1 MKYGKAGKKKFTSV
15 QCTGMF
21 KTSKKG
27 LYVGSTTD
35 EYFDKFVEKVKE
47 AKKSERGVTFFL
59 WRNDPDKSE
68 AAFTLYMD
76 ENKPFKKKGRK
87 IEEDDGDQSEET
99 SPSELDEDDDE
110 EPEGDP
116 FDD

>member
-1 MKYGKAGKKKFTSV
+1 MAYSSRGNRGGSKKKEYTSV
-15 QCTGMF
+15 QCTGLF
-21 KTSKKG
+21 KTKKKG

-47 AKKSERGVTFFL
+47 AKKKGKGVAFFL
-59 WRNDPDKSE
+59 WRNDPDKSDTPY
-68 AAFTLYMD
+68 TLYMD
-76 ENKPFKKKGRK
+76 VNTDQPKGRK
-87 IEEDDGDQSEET
+87 IEEDDDDFESKEDPEE
-99 SPSELDEDDDE
+99 DV

>member
-1 MKYGKAGKKKFTSV
+1 MAYGNKYKGKGKKEYTSV
-15 QCTGMF
+15 QCTGLF
-21 KTSKKG
+21 KSSGKKG
-27 LYVGSTTD
+27 LYVGSTSG

-47 AKKSERGVTFFL
+47 AKKKEKGVVFFL

-76 ENKPFKKKGRK
+76 VDSGQKKGRK
-87 IEEDDGDQSEET
+87 IEEDDDFESKEDPEE
-99 SPSELDEDDDE
+99 DV